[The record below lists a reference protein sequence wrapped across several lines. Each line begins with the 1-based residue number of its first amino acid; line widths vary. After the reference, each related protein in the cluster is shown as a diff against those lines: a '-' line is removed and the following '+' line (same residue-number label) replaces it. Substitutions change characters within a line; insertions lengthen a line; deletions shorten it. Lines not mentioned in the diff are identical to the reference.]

1 MPQDWSDLVEL
12 TPDTVQKIVESKPGV
27 YRMSSKRND
36 GKYYVFYVGQATDVR
51 ARLLQHLGDNE
62 ENECIRS
69 ERVKDCV
76 FRFTYVDSQRER
88 DSVESQTIQE
98 YNPNCNTKKP

>member
-1 MPQDWSDLVEL
+1 
-12 TPDTVQKIVESKPGV
+12 
-27 YRMSSKRND
+27 MSSKRSD
-36 GKYYVFYVGQATDVR
+36 GKYRVFYVGQATDLR

-69 ERVKDCV
+69 ERAENCV

-88 DSVESQTIQE
+88 DSIESQTIQE
-98 YNPNCNTKKP
+98 YNPKCNTKKP